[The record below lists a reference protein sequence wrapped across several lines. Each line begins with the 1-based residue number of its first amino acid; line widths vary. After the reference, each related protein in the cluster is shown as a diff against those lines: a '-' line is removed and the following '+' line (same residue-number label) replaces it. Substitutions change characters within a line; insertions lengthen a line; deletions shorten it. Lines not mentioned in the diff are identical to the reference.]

1 MSEVQT
7 LDESM
12 EETLSEIRASEAEE
26 IEEVEAEPTIEEAPS
41 EETPAD
47 EGPAR
52 DEKGQFAEK
61 DPESEGVEQ
70 PEIVVAENL
79 LDDDG
84 NEIKEYVNPP
94 STWRAL
100 AKSTWNELSPTHRA
114 EIHKREQD
122 SMRGVEMLKEDA
134 NYGRQINS
142 VVAPYMPTINAR
154 GSNPTEA
161 IGTMLNAYYVL
172 ETAAPQQKAQQLWET
187 AKQYGVVNE
196 MVALYTNRQSV
207 QPQGLTQQD
216 VDRTVDRTVN
226 ERLAAARQQATEQ
239 LVVNEVQQFE
249 TAMNADG
256 TLKHP
261 YFENVRQQMASIVE
275 AEGVDLETAYE
286 REIWAN
292 PKIRPILMSEQ
303 AHSDS
308 AKRQDQA
315 TAHVEKA
322 KKALDNN
329 LERSGSHSVR
339 QPTPT
344 GSVDDTMAETMA
356 EIRAR
361 S

>member
-1 MSEVQT
+1 
-7 LDESM
+7 
-12 EETLSEIRASEAEE
+12 
-26 IEEVEAEPTIEEAPS
+26 
-41 EETPAD
+41 
-47 EGPAR
+47 
-52 DEKGQFAEK
+52 
-61 DPESEGVEQ
+61 
-70 PEIVVAENL
+70 
-79 LDDDG
+79 
-84 NEIKEYVNPP
+84 
-94 STWRAL
+94 
-100 AKSTWNELSPTHRA
+100 
-114 EIHKREQD
+114 
-122 SMRGVEMLKEDA
+122 
-134 NYGRQINS
+134 
-142 VVAPYMPTINAR
+142 
-154 GSNPTEA
+154 
-161 IGTMLNAYYVL
+161 
-172 ETAAPQQKAQQLWET
+172 
-187 AKQYGVVNE
+187 
-196 MVALYTNRQSV
+196 
-207 QPQGLTQQD
+207 
-216 VDRTVDRTVN
+216 
-226 ERLAAARQQATEQ
+226 LAAARQQATEQ

-249 TAMNADG
+249 TAVNTDG

-275 AEGVDLETAYE
+275 AEGIDLETAYE

-356 EIRAR
+356 EIKAR